1 MQRYEFIRIQSKTFY
16 CQMGA
21 FLNVIHIE
29 KKCINVFIYSIF
41 IQFRYNSAELKFFAQ
56 GKCMICILTCLPI

>member
-1 MQRYEFIRIQSKTFY
+1 MQRYEFIRTQSKTFY

-29 KKCINVFIYSIF
+29 KNV
-41 IQFRYNSAELKFFAQ
+41 
-56 GKCMICILTCLPI
+56 

>member
-21 FLNVIHIE
+21 FFNVIHIE
-29 KKCINVFIYSIF
+29 KNV
-41 IQFRYNSAELKFFAQ
+41 
-56 GKCMICILTCLPI
+56 